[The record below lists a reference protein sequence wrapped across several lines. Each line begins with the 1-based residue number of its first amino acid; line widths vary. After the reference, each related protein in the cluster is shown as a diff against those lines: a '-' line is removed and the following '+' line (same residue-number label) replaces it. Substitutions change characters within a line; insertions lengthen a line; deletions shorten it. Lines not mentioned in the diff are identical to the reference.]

1 MLLLTPSV
9 AAIINNFPV
18 IKTDF
23 YTNIISERKQNC
35 KSGYKM
41 RLTENFNCLRKAVKF
56 MIMKTEKMGQTRET
70 WLLNT
75 FFIVAVF
82 CRFNISSWLRTFFL
96 RLTILQTLKHEN
108 ITINTLGANDLMFKI
123 LIFQLFQITLLQ
135 SLPLLRQEA
144 ARALVFALSSL
155 LGSAVGLSKML
166 FLEYLGSQVHWFI
179 SS

>member
-135 SLPLLRQEA
+135 SSPCCAKKQQE
-144 ARALVFALSSL
+144 RWFLHSL

>member
-135 SLPLLRQEA
+135 SPCCAKKQQE
-144 ARALVFALSSL
+144 RWFLHSL